1 MQLVITNI
9 NHSIADITFS
19 LIKLIYF
26 YICLLF
32 GCEFKLGLN
41 NKENIFF
48 SFRKFM
54 FLYLKKKKIVTILY
68 I

>member
-1 MQLVITNI
+1 M
-9 NHSIADITFS
+9 
-19 LIKLIYF
+19 
-26 YICLLF
+26 F

-54 FLYLKKKKIVTILY
+54 FLYLKKKKNCNNFIYMNIDIIYIVL
-68 I
+68 